1 MFLAIIQPFLYLLV
15 KESRR
20 NAVGEAASGR
30 ELPHSGRVVQ
40 YFDEGPLRHMKEFKS
55 LELET

>member
-1 MFLAIIQPFLYLLV
+1 MFLAIIPPFLYLLV
-15 KESRR
+15 KERRR
-20 NAVGEAASGR
+20 NAVREAASGR